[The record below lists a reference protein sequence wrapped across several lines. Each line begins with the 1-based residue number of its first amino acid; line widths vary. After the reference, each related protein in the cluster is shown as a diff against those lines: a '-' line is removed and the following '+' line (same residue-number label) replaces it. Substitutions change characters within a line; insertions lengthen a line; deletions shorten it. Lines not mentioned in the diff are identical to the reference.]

1 MIKVK
6 LPSTL
11 DYYNIYTLTGI
22 TPGKSIVVTSEYTKY
37 LFLERATVK
46 PSVASEDGYPLVPG
60 ETTVIYGS
68 GTTPIW
74 IKGEDG
80 YVVVQELSL
89 PTAANHS
96 LVDLPKDF
104 YTSTLENYRRIR
116 VDVGQTSFFRG
127 RQFRSYSDFSLAAAE
142 VRYFRFTSLTDF
154 VLFDQTLSVSGG
166 SVRLSVWTGATASGT
181 WTPIPVIGK
190 NRMSSIPQ
198 PPYVSQVTFE
208 TGGTFT
214 GGTEV
219 EAIRLVSATATAQQS
234 TVGASAGDE
243 RGLPASAFYIKI
255 EATNSTP
262 TVLYSL
268 FWEERPSF

>member
-1 MIKVK
+1 MIKIK
-6 LPSTL
+6 LPATL

-22 TPGKSIVVTSEYTKY
+22 SPGKSIVVTSQYTKFV
-37 LFLERATVK
+37 LLERAASK
-46 PSVASEDGYPLVPG
+46 PASTANDGDPLSPG
-60 ETTVIYGS
+60 ETTVVYGS

-80 YVVVQELSL
+80 YVIVQELSL
-89 PTAANHS
+89 PISSHYSTA
-96 LVDLPKDF
+96 DLPKDF

-116 VDVGQTSFFRG
+116 VDTAQTSFFQG
-127 RQFRSYSDFSLAAAE
+127 RQFRSYYDFNLSSGE

-154 VLFDQTLSVSGG
+154 VLFDQTISVSSG
-166 SVRLSVWTGATASGT
+166 SIRLSVWTDSTAAGT
-181 WTPIPVIGK
+181 WTSVPVIGK

-198 PPYVSQVTFE
+198 PPYTTGVTFQ

-219 EAIRLVSATATAQQS
+219 EVIRLVSATATAQQS

-243 RGLPASAFYIKI
+243 RGLPASTFYIKI

-268 FWEERPSF
+268 FWEERP

>member
-22 TPGKSIVVTSEYTKY
+22 TPGKSIVVTSQYTRFV
-37 LFLERATVK
+37 LLERAVSK
-46 PSVASEDGYPLVPG
+46 PVSTANDGYPLAPG
-60 ETTVIYGS
+60 ETTVVYGS

-89 PTAANHS
+89 PTAAPHS
-96 LVDLPKDF
+96 TVDLPKDF
-104 YTSTLENYRRIR
+104 YTNTLENYRRIR
-116 VDVGQTSFFRG
+116 VDTGQTSFFLG
-127 RQFRSYSDFSLAAAE
+127 KQFRSYRDFTLSASE
-142 VRYFRFTSLTDF
+142 VRYFRFTSLADF

-219 EAIRLVSATATAQQS
+219 EVIRLVSATATAQQS

-243 RGLPASAFYIKI
+243 RGLPASVFYIKV

-262 TVLYSL
+262 VVLYSL
-268 FWEERPSF
+268 FWEERP

>member
-1 MIKVK
+1 MIKIK
-6 LPSTL
+6 LPSAL

-22 TPGKSIVVTSEYTKY
+22 TPGKSIVVTSQYTKFI
-37 LFLERATVK
+37 FLERAASK
-46 PSVASEDGYPLVPG
+46 PALTSEDGYPLGIG
-60 ETTVIYGS
+60 ESTVVYGS

-74 IKGEDG
+74 VKGEDG
-80 YVVVQELSL
+80 YIIVQELTIPISGQ
-89 PTAANHS
+89 HS
-96 LVDLPKDF
+96 VVDIPRDF

-116 VDVGQTSFFRG
+116 VDTGQTSFFLG
-127 RQFRSYSDFSLAAAE
+127 KQFRSYRDFTLSAAE

-198 PPYVSQVTFE
+198 PPYVTGVTFE

-243 RGLPASAFYIKI
+243 RGLPASVFYIKI

-268 FWEERPSF
+268 FWEERP